1 MADRH
6 SRVVAVLKVALP
18 LGALV
23 LMSTVFLI
31 SRSIDP
37 ERAVE
42 MATVD
47 IEALVREPRISDAR
61 FAGVLDDGAALTVR
75 AETARA
81 DPDRGLRLDLSGVLG
96 TLRSDAGQMAE
107 FAARSGVLD
116 QPNNLLSMEGDVT
129 FSSDGAYELR
139 MDRMTAA
146 LDRTV
151 LHGIGDVR
159 GRAPAGDLRADTM
172 TLRAAKDGAEDGAET
187 YVLVFRG
194 TVKLIYSVR
203 E

>member
-6 SRVVAVLKVALP
+6 SRIVAVLKVVLP

-23 LMSTVFLI
+23 LLSMVFLI

-37 ERAVE
+37 ERAVA

-47 IEALVREPRISDAR
+47 IESLVREPRITDAR

-81 DPDRGLRLDLSGVLG
+81 DPDRGLRLDMSGVRG
-96 TLRSDAGQMAE
+96 TLRTETGRVAE
-107 FAARSGVLD
+107 FAAQGGILD
-116 QPNNLLSMEGDVT
+116 QPNNLLSMDGGVT
-129 FSSDGAYELR
+129 FSSDGEYVLR

-151 LHGIGDVR
+151 LHGFGNVQ
-159 GRAPAGDLRADTM
+159 GRAPAGELRADVM
-172 TLRAAKDGAEDGAET
+172 TLREAEAGADS

-194 TVKLIYSVR
+194 AVKLIYSVR

>member
-6 SRVVAVLKVALP
+6 SRIVAVLKVVLP

-23 LMSTVFLI
+23 LLSMVFLI

-47 IEALVREPRISDAR
+47 IESLVREPRITDAR

-81 DPDRGLRLDLSGVLG
+81 DPDRGLRLDMSRVQG
-96 TLRSDAGQMAE
+96 TLRTETGRVAE
-107 FAARSGVLD
+107 FAAQGGILD
-116 QPNNLLSMEGDVT
+116 QPNNLLSMDGGVT
-129 FSSDGAYELR
+129 FSSDGEYVLR

-151 LHGIGDVR
+151 LHGFGNVQ
-159 GRAPAGDLRADTM
+159 GRAPAGELRADVM
-172 TLRAAKDGAEDGAET
+172 TLREAEAGADS

-194 TVKLIYSVR
+194 AVKLIYSVR

>member
-6 SRVVAVLKVALP
+6 SRIVAVLKVVLP

-23 LMSTVFLI
+23 LLSMVFLI

-47 IEALVREPRISDAR
+47 IESLVREPRITDAR

-96 TLRSDAGQMAE
+96 TLRTETGRMAE
-107 FAARSGVLD
+107 FAAEGGILD
-116 QPNNLLSMEGDVT
+116 QPNNLLSMDGDVT
-129 FSSDGAYELR
+129 FSSDGEYVLR

-146 LDRTV
+146 LDRTI
-151 LHGIGDVR
+151 LHGFGDVE
-159 GRAPAGDLRADTM
+159 GRAPAGALRADAM
-172 TLRAAKDGAEDGAET
+172 TLREAEDGADS

-194 TVKLIYSVR
+194 AVKLIYSVR
-203 E
+203 D

>member
-6 SRVVAVLKVALP
+6 SRIVAVLKVVLP

-23 LMSTVFLI
+23 LLSMVFLI

-47 IEALVREPRISDAR
+47 IESLVREPRITDAR

-96 TLRSDAGQMAE
+96 TLRTETGRMAE
-107 FAARSGVLD
+107 FAAEGGILD
-116 QPNNLLSMEGDVT
+116 QPNNLLSMDGDVS
-129 FSSDGAYELR
+129 FSSDGEYVLR

-146 LDRTV
+146 LDRTI
-151 LHGIGDVR
+151 LHGVGDVE
-159 GRAPAGDLRADTM
+159 GRAPAGALRADAM
-172 TLRAAKDGAEDGAET
+172 TLREAEDGADS

-194 TVKLIYSVR
+194 AVKLIYNVR
-203 E
+203 D